1 MHLATQDAH
10 LLNFKIFFFNRS
22 EDSVENGSI
31 KSDKVDE
38 LTEEE
43 LIDRIVAKLRPT
55 IKDIV
60 AKEKRGESSTEA
72 STGILTSSRY

>member
-1 MHLATQDAH
+1 
-10 LLNFKIFFFNRS
+10 
-22 EDSVENGSI
+22 
-31 KSDKVDE
+31 

-60 AKEKRGESSTEA
+60 AKEKRGESTTEA
-72 STGILTSSRY
+72 STGILTSSRYLKQYYQSFALI